1 MKLKVIDSLDM
12 LQYSAK
18 MSTMIA
24 SFPLCFDGA
33 GKKHFDSGQFAMDTT
48 RVVILHGAHH
58 SHCKAR

>member
-1 MKLKVIDSLDM
+1 
-12 LQYSAK
+12 